1 MTRRRTP
8 HLRCSQTPAAKIA
21 ASARR
26 SRAARAILS
35 WLLLAVAAGGLV
47 AARAGERTVREW
59 PFNQPGDLEGWRANG
74 DLASVAISDGAL
86 HCRAI
91 GSDPILE
98 LTAPLDFPASPW
110 QFLEVRL
117 RATADGTAEW
127 FWSNTGEGRYGGFSQ
142 AKTTRF
148 QVRGDGEWHT
158 WRVFPF
164 WHRESRIVRL
174 RFDLYDG
181 AQFGLDSLRVG
192 ELDSPPATAAA
203 DFTFTNTTQD
213 WRAVGSAKLA
223 SQPDGLAMNLE
234 DSEAFLLAP
243 PVRLRAEEQSFLSLQ
258 MAVDRGRYAT
268 LIFAT
273 DSAPGLHRFAFPLV
287 TNGAAFTYNLDLLAA
302 KDWQGQVIAVGL
314 QPSDAPGATAR
325 LAWLKI
331 DATPHG
337 PPQLK
342 VKSFAPDAAPLRV
355 GRPAT
360 IEAVIANVGA
370 TPITNLAA
378 SLVLPAGLRLA
389 SGSTT
394 QASAGRLSFDEET
407 SFRWTVSADAPGEF
421 VVSLNLSSANTPKLQ
436 SERRLAFTPDLHL
449 AKADYVPEPKP
460 VRGPFEVGAYY
471 FPGWRS
477 AGQWQPLCSFPERRP
492 LLGWYR
498 EGDPEVADWH
508 IKWAVEHG
516 ITFFAYDWYWSQGAR
531 QLEHALHD
539 GYFHARYRHLL
550 KFCLLWANHNP
561 PGTHSQA
568 DCLAVT
574 RYWIENYFRRPE
586 HLTVAGKPVV
596 IIFSPQRFT
605 EDLGSAG
612 VKTAFEAMRAECRA
626 AGLPGL
632 YLLACVGDAGQ
643 ARTASAEGYDAIT
656 AYNWAGLGMTGASLF
671 APFATLPDGYR
682 RQWEQLRAQS
692 PIPMMLPVSGGW
704 DSRPWHGENNLVR
717 YGRTPALFRQHL
729 AAAKQFLAGQ
739 SDASAVRNFVL
750 IEAWNEWGE
759 GSYIEPHQEFGFG
772 YLDAIRD
779 VITDAPRD
787 HLDIVPADVGL
798 GPYDVPPEPPGR
810 TAWSFGDG
818 DAGWGSGMNLAELRA
833 TNGVLSARTIGNDPA
848 FLGPPIKVRADPF
861 RAIDLRMRLTP
872 TDGRAFADSAQ
883 LFWGTA
889 HLPESE
895 ATSLRFPVR
904 ADGEWHEH
912 RLPVSDNLRWRG
924 VVTRL
929 RLDPCSRAGVE
940 VGLDYLRLM
949 P

>member
-1 MTRRRTP
+1 MTPRRNSRR
-8 HLRCSQTPAAKIA
+8 LKSGALAAA
-21 ASARR
+21 LCCLLTALAS
-26 SRAARAILS
+26 
-35 WLLLAVAAGGLV
+35 
-47 AARAGERTVREW
+47 ERTVREW
-59 PFNQPGDLEGWRANG
+59 NFNQPGDLEGWRANA
-74 DLASVAISDGAL
+74 DLTSVSVSDGAL
-86 HCRAI
+86 HCRAV

-98 LTAPLDFPASPW
+98 LTAPLNFTASPW

-127 FWSNTGEGRYGGFSQ
+127 FWSNTAEGRYGGFSQ
-142 AKTTRF
+142 EKTARF

-164 WHRESRIVRL
+164 WHREGRIVRL
-174 RFDLYDG
+174 RFDVYDG
-181 AQFGLDSLRVG
+181 AQFDLDSLRVG
-192 ELDSPPATAAA
+192 ELDTPPVVPAA
-203 DFTFTNTTQD
+203 DFTFSNSTQGWTATGD
-213 WRAVGSAKLA
+213 ARLA
-223 SQPDGLAMNLE
+223 SQPDALAVSLT

-243 PVRLRAEEQSFLSLQ
+243 PVRLRTEEQSFLSLQ

-273 DSAPGLHRFAFPLV
+273 DQAPGLHRFAFPV
-287 TNGAAFTYNLDLLAA
+287 ATNGVAFTYNLDLLAA

-314 QPSDAPGATAR
+314 QPSDVPGANAR

-331 DATPHG
+331 DAAPHG
-337 PPQLK
+337 PPQLQ
-342 VKSFAPDAAPLRV
+342 VKAFAPDSAPLRA
-355 GRPAT
+355 GRPVT
-360 IEAVIANVGA
+360 IEAAVANVGA
-370 TPITNLAA
+370 TPITNLVAA
-378 SLVLPAGLRLA
+378 LELPPGLTLA
-389 SGSTT
+389 KGSPEPT
-394 QASAGRLSFDEET
+394 AVERLSFDEET
-407 SFRWTVSADAPGEF
+407 NFRWTVSAAAPGEF
-421 VVSLNLSSANTPKLQ
+421 AVGLNLNSANTPKVQ
-436 SERRLAFTPDLHL
+436 STCRLAFTPNLCL
-449 AKADYVPEPKP
+449 AKADYVPEPRP

-477 AGQWQPLCSFPERRP
+477 AGQWQPIRSFPERRP

-586 HLTVAGKPVV
+586 HLTVDGKPVLIV
-596 IIFSPQRFT
+596 FSPQRLT

-612 VKTAFEAMRAECRA
+612 VKRAFEAMRAECRA

-643 ARTASAEGYDAIT
+643 ARTAAAEGYDAIT
-656 AYNWAGLGMTGASLF
+656 AYNWPGLGMIGASLF
-671 APFATLPDGYR
+671 APFATLLDGYR
-682 RQWEQLRAQS
+682 RQWELLRARS
-692 PIPMMLPVSGGW
+692 PLPLMVPVCGGW

-729 AAAKQFLAGQ
+729 ADAKRFLNDEK
-739 SDASAVRNFVL
+739 DASPLRRFVL

-772 YLDAIRD
+772 YLDAIRE
-779 VITDAPRD
+779 VLTDAPRD
-787 HLDIVPADVGL
+787 HLDVVPADVGL
-798 GPYDVPPEPPGR
+798 GPYDLPPEPPGR
-810 TAWSFGDG
+810 NAWSFADG
-818 DAGWGSGMNLAELRA
+818 DDGWGSGMNLADIVA
-833 TNGVLSARTIGNDPA
+833 TNGVLAARTTSNDPA
-848 FLGPPIKVRADPF
+848 FFGPPTQVPADQIRAVE
-861 RAIDLRMRLTP
+861 LRMRLAP
-872 TDGRAFADSAQ
+872 ADGGHFTDSAQ
-883 LFWGTA
+883 LFWRTRR
-889 HLPESE
+889 LPESE
-895 ATSLRFPVR
+895 ATSTRFQVQ
-904 ADGEWHEH
+904 ADGEWHDY
-912 RLPVSDNLRWRG
+912 RVPVADNLRWRG
-924 VVTRL
+924 VLTRL

-940 VGLDYLRLM
+940 VGLGHVRLAR
-949 P
+949 

>member
-1 MTRRRTP
+1 MIQA
-8 HLRCSQTPAAKIA
+8 LLAEIA
-21 ASARR
+21 APAPR
-26 SRAARAILS
+26 SRSARAILS
-35 WLLLAVAAGGLV
+35 WLLLIVAAGGL
-47 AARAGERTVREW
+47 AAAPAGERTVREW
-59 PFNQPGDLEGWRANG
+59 TFNQPGNLEGWRPNG
-74 DLASVAISDGAL
+74 DLADVAVSTGAL
-86 HCRAI
+86 HCRAA
-91 GSDPILE
+91 GSDPIVE

-148 QVRGDGEWHT
+148 QIRGDGEWHT

-164 WHRESRIVRL
+164 WHSEGHIVRL

-181 AQFGLDSLRVG
+181 AQFDLDSLRVG
-192 ELDSPPATAAA
+192 ELDAPPAVPAAN
-203 DFTFTNTTQD
+203 FTFTN
-213 WRAVGSAKLA
+213 SAQGWTAAGDASLA
-223 SQPDGLAMNLE
+223 NRPDGLAMNLE

-273 DSAPGLHRFAFPLV
+273 DNAPGLHRFAFPLA
-287 TNGAAFTYNLDLLAA
+287 TNGGAFTYNLDLLAA

-314 QPSDAPGATAR
+314 QPSDAPGANAR

-378 SLVLPAGLRLA
+378 SLVLPAGLQLA
-389 SGSTT
+389 SGSAAQT
-394 QASAGRLSFDEET
+394 SVERLSFDEET

-421 VVSLNLSSANTPKLQ
+421 VVSLNLSSANTPNLQ
-436 SERRLAFTPDLHL
+436 TECPLAFTPDLHL
-449 AKADYVPEPKP
+449 PKADYVPEPKP

-477 AGQWQPLCSFPERRP
+477 AGQWQPLRSFPERRP

-586 HLTVAGKPVV
+586 HLTVDGKPVLIV
-596 IIFSPQRFT
+596 FSPQRLT
-605 EDLGSAG
+605 EDLGSEG
-612 VKTAFEAMRAECRA
+612 VQRAFEAMRAECRN

-643 ARTASAEGYDAIT
+643 ARTAAAEGYDAIT
-656 AYNWAGLGMTGASLF
+656 AYNWPGLGMSGASLF

-692 PIPMMLPVSGGW
+692 PLPLMVPVCGGW

-729 AAAKQFLAGQ
+729 ADAKRFLNDEK
-739 SDASAVRNFVL
+739 DASPLRRFVL

-779 VITDAPRD
+779 VFTDAPRD
-787 HLDIVPADVGL
+787 HLDVVPADVGL
-798 GPYDVPPEPPGR
+798 GPYDLPPEPLGR
-810 TAWSFGDG
+810 NAWSFGDG
-818 DAGWGSGMNLAELRA
+818 DAGWGSGMNFAEIHA
-833 TNGVLSARTIGNDPA
+833 ANGVLSARTVGNDPA
-848 FLGPPIKVRADPF
+848 FFGPPMQIRADPF
-861 RAIDLRMRLTP
+861 RAVELRMRLTP
-872 TDGRAFADSAQ
+872 ADGKPFVDGAQ
-883 LFWGTA
+883 LFWRTR
-889 HLPESE
+889 HVPESE
-895 ATSLRFPVR
+895 ATSTRFPVKV
-904 ADGEWHEH
+904 DGEWHDY
-912 RLPVSDNLRWRG
+912 RVPVADNLRWRG
-924 VVTRL
+924 VLTRL
-929 RLDPCSRAGVE
+929 RLDPCSRASVE
-940 VGLDYLRLM
+940 VGLDHVRLAR
-949 P
+949 